1 VNQLEGDVAAYFPLI
16 FKKNACTFPGSYVF
30 GWDEQSMS
38 GDSEPHHAA
47 DFPERETVRRA
58 LRGDTVAFQE
68 VVILYGRR
76 LYAIAYGVV
85 QNRTEAEDVVQE
97 TFLKAYTRRW
107 MIRDPEKFPAWLS
120 RTAQNQARDVLRKH
134 RPQSL
139 PHDHQTF
146 HEIVD
151 AGAPCPSANLHE
163 TERHGA
169 VRRLLSALPDHHRM
183 AITLRFMEG
192 MGYEEV
198 AETMG
203 VSRGA
208 LRGILARA
216 MKSLRKGIGSALLP
230 T

>member
-1 VNQLEGDVAAYFPLI
+1 MN
-16 FKKNACTFPGSYVF
+16 
-30 GWDEQSMS
+30 
-38 GDSEPHHAA
+38 GDSEPHPA
-47 DFPERETVRRA
+47 DDFLERQTVRRA
-58 LRGDTVAFQE
+58 LRGDTAAFQE
-68 VVILYGRR
+68 VVVLYGRR
-76 LYAIAYGVV
+76 LYTVAYGVV

-97 TFLKAYTRRW
+97 TFLKAYARRW
-107 MIRDPEKFPAWLS
+107 MIRDPEKFPAWLC
-120 RTAQNQARDVLRKH
+120 RTAQNHARDVLRKH

-139 PHDHQTF
+139 PHDDQTF
-146 HEIVD
+146 QEIADDGV
-151 AGAPCPSANLHE
+151 PCPSANLHE

-169 VRRLLSALPDHHRM
+169 VHRLLNALPDHHRM

-192 MGYEEV
+192 MDYEEV

-216 MKSLRKGIGSALLP
+216 MKTLRKGVGPALIS